1 MDSALTGS
9 LARLARQR
17 TAPLILELD
26 LTDGV
31 IETRPPDPVGA
42 VMARHQPV
50 IGDIVA
56 ALRLAADDRRVRALV
71 AKVGG
76 RPIGLGIVQEL
87 REAVRR
93 FAATGKPAVAWAE
106 TFGEHT
112 EGSIP
117 YYLATAFTTIYLQ
130 PSGGLG
136 LTGLAVERR
145 FLRGA
150 LDRLGVTMQVGARH
164 EYKSAAEQFTE
175 RGFSG
180 PAREA
185 TERVAESVTRQI
197 AEAIAERA
205 SVSRD
210 EATRLILQGPYLAD
224 QALAAR
230 LVDALGYRDEVYA
243 AVRKQVAGA
252 GPAADGAG
260 SAGPDRPELL
270 YLGRY
275 LRSRELANRA
285 RQLAGPRQRVVA
297 VIRAVGAIRR
307 GRSGRSP
314 VFGTAMGSDSITA
327 ALRSAAADPRVGA
340 IVLRVNSPGGSY
352 VASDAI
358 WREVVRARAA
368 GKPVV
373 VSMSD
378 VAASGG
384 YFISMAADAIVAQ
397 PGTVTGSIGVILG
410 KPVLGEM
417 LGRAGITTDSVVTGR
432 HAAMFSVAQPFTD
445 EEWALVNQWLDSI
458 YADFTGKVA
467 AGRGLPAER
476 VHEIARGRIWIGEDA
491 REHGLVDELGGLE
504 EAASIARRRA
514 GLPAT
519 APLTGYPRMG
529 PLDRLRPAF
538 SSEDRKAAART
549 SVAPSL
555 ADGAGALAGAVV
567 ADLLAETWGPVAGLA
582 ARLGLPAHGP
592 LMLPGAWTFM

>member
-185 TERVAESVTRQI
+185 TERVAESVTR
-197 AEAIAERA
+197 
-205 SVSRD
+205 
-210 EATRLILQGPYLAD
+210 LILQGPYLAD

-378 VAASGG
+378 VAA
-384 YFISMAADAIVAQ
+384 
-397 PGTVTGSIGVILG
+397 
-410 KPVLGEM
+410 
-417 LGRAGITTDSVVTGR
+417 
-432 HAAMFSVAQPFTD
+432 
-445 EEWALVNQWLDSI
+445 
-458 YADFTGKVA
+458 
-467 AGRGLPAER
+467 
-476 VHEIARGRIWIGEDA
+476 
-491 REHGLVDELGGLE
+491 
-504 EAASIARRRA
+504 
-514 GLPAT
+514 
-519 APLTGYPRMG
+519 
-529 PLDRLRPAF
+529 
-538 SSEDRKAAART
+538 
-549 SVAPSL
+549 
-555 ADGAGALAGAVV
+555 
-567 ADLLAETWGPVAGLA
+567 
-582 ARLGLPAHGP
+582 
-592 LMLPGAWTFM
+592 